1 MWPFI
6 LSLSFTIHFLSED
19 DYKDLQSVRVKKEE
33 VEEEK
38 RKDNEKK
45 GNESTNESHAYK
57 SEEEYI
63 KTYYTL
69 LREECFHKG
78 KKGIHSFLV
87 KGKCDPKDNM
97 LYW

>member
-1 MWPFI
+1 M
-6 LSLSFTIHFLSED
+6 
-19 DYKDLQSVRVKKEE
+19 KEE
-33 VEEEK
+33 EDEDEEEK
-38 RKDNEKK
+38 KSKKKESKKKNEI
-45 GNESTNESHAYK
+45 AYE

-78 KKGIHSFLV
+78 KKGIHSFLN